1 MTRDLSSPTST
12 ASAALVTQPGWLI
25 EIKLDTFVRLSSRG
39 TVSVMGNEWV
49 GWDVKVSGLGLD
61 PGRPSSGGS
70 LALGDGDLTMTALIL
85 GFADPVIEIS
95 VWRYFAEAIADDD
108 PVWVFHG
115 IAGAISGGLGR
126 AISVPLIARE
136 SSTLFSPRRRMTRE
150 TGFNALPAAGGIIV
164 LNGEKYELQPE
175 R

>member
-49 GWDVKVSGLGLD
+49 GWDVKDSGLGL
-61 PGRPSSGGS
+61 
-70 LALGDGDLTMTALIL
+70 
-85 GFADPVIEIS
+85 
-95 VWRYFAEAIADDD
+95 D